1 MGIFGSKYRLHIRAR
16 LDNPCPVDTTMMLS
30 ILFFTLGIALLW
42 GGTETVLR
50 RIPRLAGWLRVSPLV
65 VTVLLL
71 AVMTSLP
78 EFFVSLFA
86 SLHGQPAAAV
96 GNIVGSNFVTL
107 TFVAGVCALWRPIV
121 VGPTLRNR
129 ESSWMILSAALLLVL
144 AMDGILSRV
153 DGLIL
158 VAAYVPYFWG
168 TLEEARRQRLE
179 TGATGPARPGLDLL
193 LLAIGLGMIVLGS
206 NWVVEHGSAM
216 ARSFGM
222 SDLLI
227 GVTFY
232 AFGTSLPE
240 LAIALGAVFRRQA
253 DVTLGEIYASNIFTG
268 LVVMGALCLIQPLS
282 VAPLIVQRDL
292 PMLIMAGVLLQMF
305 VTTGGRFIRSEAV
318 VMIAIYALFLAA
330 QFLGFHIS
338 LP

>member
-1 MGIFGSKYRLHIRAR
+1 MIF
-16 LDNPCPVDTTMMLS
+16 S
-30 ILFFTLGIALLW
+30 ILQFVLGIALLW

-50 RIPRLAGWLRVSPLV
+50 RVPKLAAWLRVSPFV
-65 VTVLLL
+65 VTVMLV
-71 AVMTSLP
+71 AVITSLP
-78 EFFVSLFA
+78 EFCVSLFA
-86 SLHGQPAAAV
+86 SLRGQPAAAM

-107 TFVAGVCALWRPIV
+107 TFVAGLCALWRPIV
-121 VGPTLRNR
+121 VGPTLRER

-144 AMDGILSRV
+144 AMDGTLSRT

-158 VAAYVPYFWG
+158 LAAYFPYFRS
-168 TLEEARRQRLE
+168 TLDEARQQRRKSS
-179 TGATGPARPGLDLL
+179 ATRESHPWLDIVLF
-193 LLAIGLGMIVLGS
+193 LGGVGMVVLGS
-206 NWVVEHGSAM
+206 NWIVEHGSAM
-216 ARSFGM
+216 ARRLGM

-268 LVVMGALCLIQPLS
+268 LAVAGALCVIRPLA
-282 VAPLIVQRDL
+282 VAPLIVSRDL
-292 PMLIMAGVLLQMF
+292 PLLIFAGVMLQIF
-305 VTTGGRFIRSEAV
+305 ITTGGRFVRTEAAAMV
-318 VMIAIYALFLAA
+318 AIFVLFLAA
-330 QFLGFHIS
+330 QFMGFSIT